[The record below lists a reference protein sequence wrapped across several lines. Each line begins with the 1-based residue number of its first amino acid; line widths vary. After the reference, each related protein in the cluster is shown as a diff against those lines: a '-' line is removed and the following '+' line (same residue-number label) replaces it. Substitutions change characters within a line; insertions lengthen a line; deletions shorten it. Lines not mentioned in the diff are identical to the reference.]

1 MLDNNNFLKPKTM
14 ETIYLEIK
22 DAQGGKES
30 KLLVEDM
37 RDIYIKTAKN
47 NNFKCEA
54 IEDRD
59 GFVCLCL

>member
-1 MLDNNNFLKPKTM
+1 MVRICMNLIYNNFLKPKTM

-22 DAQGGKES
+22 DAQGGKEA

-47 NNFKCEA
+47 NNFK
-54 IEDRD
+54 
-59 GFVCLCL
+59 

>member
-30 KLLVEDM
+30 KLLVGDM

-47 NNFKCEA
+47 NNFK
-54 IEDRD
+54 
-59 GFVCLCL
+59 